1 MLPRSREWKHYFSLR
16 HLNINLCD
24 LFISPDVPVQS
35 RLHQLPNRVAALFS
49 PRRSS
54 SELLFS
60 HFRKKKQAG
69 VTLPRLADVSPAEA
83 KKKFSA
89 DFKSQSGCRCC
100 CCCST
105 WSRTDVFLLRNFHFL
120 SRLPREILGSTILLR
135 TFQLLLLCSIWLISS
150 CVQPFLFLPFTW
162 EMTPSMLAS
171 HIQYVAVYD
180 KLIYKQFIDTQR
192 RKMFVFLQFNL
203 VCSCVK
209 DICVRWWSLRSGTPT
224 LIVSPTWGFD
234 AVHAVAHFLLSAR
247 NKTEA
252 FLENC
257 KRSILVKYLSFVIM
271 RFFFLL
277 SVSICGRRNSFCTFG
292 WRVMLSVCLSYKYLM
307 AEHINN

>member
-120 SRLPREILGSTILLR
+120 SRLPQEILGSTILLR
-135 TFQLLLLCSIWLISS
+135 TFSYYQQKMQYLADFLLCPALLVLTFHLRNDSKHACQSYTVCGSI
-150 CVQPFLFLPFTW
+150 
-162 EMTPSMLAS
+162 
-171 HIQYVAVYD
+171 
-180 KLIYKQFIDTQR
+180 
-192 RKMFVFLQFNL
+192 
-203 VCSCVK
+203 
-209 DICVRWWSLRSGTPT
+209 
-224 LIVSPTWGFD
+224 
-234 AVHAVAHFLLSAR
+234 
-247 NKTEA
+247 
-252 FLENC
+252 
-257 KRSILVKYLSFVIM
+257 
-271 RFFFLL
+271 
-277 SVSICGRRNSFCTFG
+277 
-292 WRVMLSVCLSYKYLM
+292 
-307 AEHINN
+307 

>member
-1 MLPRSREWKHYFSLR
+1 MSQCKVDCISSQTESQLYFLPAARLVNCSFLISEKKNKQGWRYRAWLMFLQQRQKKSFLPILR
-16 HLNINLCD
+16 
-24 LFISPDVPVQS
+24 V
-35 RLHQLPNRVAALFS
+35 RAAAAVAAAA
-49 PRRSS
+49 PRGAEQMFFFCGTSTSCLGCLRRYSALPS
-54 SELLFS
+54 YWELS
-60 HFRKKKQAG
+60 VIISKK
-69 VTLPRLADVSPAEA
+69 
-83 KKKFSA
+83 
-89 DFKSQSGCRCC
+89 
-100 CCCST
+100 
-105 WSRTDVFLLRNFHFL
+105 
-120 SRLPREILGSTILLR
+120 
-135 TFQLLLLCSIWLISS
+135 CSIWLISS

-234 AVHAVAHFLLSAR
+234 AVHVVAHFLLSAR

-252 FLENC
+252 FLENW
-257 KRSILVKYLSFVIM
+257 KRSILVKYLSVVIM